1 MNKWKVA
8 FFTLFAAVILVL
20 AVLVALLFSGERVQ
34 LQPAQQHS
42 GNVVMLQTTGPELE
56 AIARYYLQDTITQ
69 SPVPFDF
76 SITDAVN
83 LTSELEIFGVAIPV
97 AMSFDPVVHEDG
109 NISLEQQAMNIGNLS
124 LPPQY
129 VLKLIGQ
136 AVQFPDWVTVQSTD
150 SSIYIDLSRLNID
163 SGTRVRAKKLDL
175 VANEIQIELII
186 PTTKEGGQ

>member
-1 MNKWKVA
+1 MNKWKIA
-8 FFTLFAAVILVL
+8 FFTLLAAVVLVI
-20 AVLVALLFSGERVQ
+20 AVLVALLFTGERPT

-42 GNVVMLQTTGPELE
+42 GNVVMLQTTGSELE

-109 NISLEQQAMNIGNLS
+109 NISLEQQSMNIGNLS

-163 SGTRVRAKKLDL
+163 TGTRVRAKKLDL
-175 VANEIQIELII
+175 EANEIQMELII
-186 PTTKEGGQ
+186 PTTKGSGQ

>member
-1 MNKWKVA
+1 
-8 FFTLFAAVILVL
+8 
-20 AVLVALLFSGERVQ
+20 
-34 LQPAQQHS
+34 
-42 GNVVMLQTTGPELE
+42 MLQTTAPELE
-56 AIARYYLQDTITQ
+56 AIARYYLQDTLTQ
-69 SPVPFDF
+69 SPIPVDF

-83 LTSELEIFGVAIPV
+83 LTSELDIFGVAIPV
-97 AMSFDPVVHEDG
+97 TMSFDPVVHEDG
-109 NISLEQQAMNIGNLS
+109 NISLEQQQMNIGNLS

-163 SGTRVRAKKLDL
+163 AGTRVRAKKLDL
-175 VANEIQIELII
+175 AANEIQMELII